1 MLHEFEAF
9 DWFKNYLSTNQK
21 PQIQRSN
28 NSLITDNISILLGTK
43 RFNIDNNAIY
53 ETLKLDHTF

>member
-9 DWFKNYLSTNQK
+9 DWFKNYLCTNQK

-28 NSLITDNISILLGTK
+28 NSLITGNISILLGTK